1 LLLQCDV
8 ECWTRGTRWSVS
20 YILLGTAFFLFSVQS
35 LLLAL
40 GVWVFPSRLV
50 GLLCQTCCQIY
61 FLGAFIAVTIFRF
74 NPMGSL
80 AAISTHGSSIKKEN
94 IDGTDQWVVSDE
106 TTYEQDGTRLFNLW
120 LVSILFLIP
129 QCLLACYAAAPPT
142 QDKLRKLG
150 FNFNEEVNEDGQQVV
165 RAVL

>member
-1 LLLQCDV
+1 
-8 ECWTRGTRWSVS
+8 
-20 YILLGTAFFLFSVQS
+20 
-35 LLLAL
+35 
-40 GVWVFPSRLV
+40 
-50 GLLCQTCCQIY
+50 
-61 FLGAFIAVTIFRF
+61 
-74 NPMGSL
+74 MGSL